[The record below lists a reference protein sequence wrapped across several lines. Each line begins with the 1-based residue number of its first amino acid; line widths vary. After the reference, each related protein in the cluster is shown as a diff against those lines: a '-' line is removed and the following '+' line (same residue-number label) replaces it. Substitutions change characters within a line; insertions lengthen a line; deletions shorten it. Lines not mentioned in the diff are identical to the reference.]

1 MSAPGYA
8 EERELLSR
16 LRIEDGVAYWLES
29 RGPRAAGA
37 RAGSTRADGYV
48 AVGYRSK
55 VFKLHRILFLHYH
68 GHLPREIDH
77 IDGNPTN
84 NCIANLRAA
93 THAQNTR
100 NAKIRKTS
108 TSGVKN
114 VRRRAGDRWEV
125 RLRVDG
131 RCVSFGCFA
140 SLSEASAAAE
150 QARSQAF
157 GEFARHA

>member
-1 MSAPGYA
+1 MTQNHAA
-8 EERELLSR
+8 ERELLAR
-16 LRIEDGVAYWLES
+16 LRIKDGVAYWRERS
-29 RGPRAAGA
+29 GPRAAGSM
-37 RAGSTRADGYV
+37 AGSVRPDGYV
-48 AVGYRSK
+48 AVGYRAK
-55 VFKLHRILFLHYH
+55 VFRMHRVLFLHYH
-68 GHLPREIDH
+68 GYLPEEVDH

-84 NCIANLRAA
+84 NCVANLRAA

-100 NAKIRKTS
+100 NAKIRKNS

-114 VRRRAGDRWEV
+114 VRRRGGDRWEV

-140 SLSEASAAAE
+140 SLADASAVAAE
-150 QARSQAF
+150 ARETAF